1 MKFTLDYWIDDGW
14 FVGKLLEVP
23 GIFSQGQ
30 TLEELM
36 NNIKEVYQLMME
48 EYSLSSINYK
58 ESKQL
63 ELVI

>member
-1 MKFTLDYWIDDGW
+1 MKVTLDYWIDDGW

-48 EYSLSSINYK
+48 EYSKSSINYK